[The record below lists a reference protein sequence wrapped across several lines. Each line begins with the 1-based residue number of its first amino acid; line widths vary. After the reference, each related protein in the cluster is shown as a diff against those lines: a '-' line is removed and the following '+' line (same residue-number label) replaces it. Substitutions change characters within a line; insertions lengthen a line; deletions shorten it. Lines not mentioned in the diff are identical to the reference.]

1 MKYEAFTSVNQIKYL
16 YKKESTIMTNNTIK
30 SIDIVTVIKVA
41 GAFIAL
47 LIGSGFATGQ
57 EAMQFFSAYG
67 LMGVFGSAITLV
79 LFVYLAH
86 TFMKLGMETGI
97 VKNEGVFK
105 YYLGKWVG
113 TGLSWYTIIFIIAV
127 FAIMLSGAGATLNQ
141 SYGIPVFI
149 GSGIMAALA
158 TGTILLGLNKLID
171 VVGILGPGIIIL
183 TIFVAIAAI
192 FKNPTGIA
200 EGDAVVGSLEM
211 YRVSSSWWRSS
222 ILYVGVNVLGLASFI
237 PSLGQLLKNKREV
250 VSASVL
256 GSVLFVGALVLVSLA
271 LLSNITTV
279 NVAAIPILTLAAS
292 VSPICK
298 TIFAAIIFLGIYT
311 SSTSLLWT
319 VVARFSEE
327 KTNKYTVLTLLLG
340 AAGYFGGNIL
350 PFAKLVN
357 IIYPTVGYAGSL
369 VLIGIIIK
377 DVRVRFF
384 NKK

>member
-1 MKYEAFTSVNQIKYL
+1 
-16 YKKESTIMTNNTIK
+16 MTNNTIK
-30 SIDIVTVIKVA
+30 SIDILTVIKVA

-57 EAMQFFSAYG
+57 ETLQFFSAYG
-67 LMGVFGSAITLV
+67 LMGVFGSLITLI

-97 VKNEGVFK
+97 VKNDDVFK
-105 YYLGKWVG
+105 YYLGQWVG
-113 TGLSWYTIIFIIAV
+113 TGLSWYTIVFIVLV

-141 SYGIPVFI
+141 SYGIPPLI
-149 GSGIMAALA
+149 GSGIMAILA

-171 VVGILGPGIIIL
+171 VVGIIGPLVILL
-183 TIFVAIAAI
+183 TIFIAIAVI
-192 FKNPTGIA
+192 FKNPTGVVT
-200 EGDAVVGSLEM
+200 GDSVVGSLEM
-211 YRVSSSWWRSS
+211 YRASSSWWKSS
-222 ILYVGVNVLGLASFI
+222 ILYVGLNVLGLASFI
-237 PSLGQLLKNKREV
+237 PSLGQLLKNKNEV

-256 GSVLFVGALVLVSLA
+256 GPVLFVGALVLVSLA
-271 LLSNITTV
+271 LLTDITTV
-279 NVAAIPILTLAAS
+279 NIAAIPILTLAAS
-292 VSPICK
+292 VSPIFK
-298 TIFAAIIFLGIYT
+298 TIFSAVIFLGVYS
-311 SSTSLLWT
+311 SSTSILWT

-327 KTNKYTVLTLLLG
+327 KTNKYTILTLSLG
-340 AAGYFGGNIL
+340 VGGYLGGNIL

-384 NKK
+384 N

>member
-1 MKYEAFTSVNQIKYL
+1 MAK
-16 YKKESTIMTNNTIK
+16 NTIK

-57 EAMQFFSAYG
+57 ETLQFFSAYG
-67 LMGVFGSAITLV
+67 LMGVFGSVITLI

-97 VKNEGVFK
+97 VKNDGVFK
-105 YYLGKWVG
+105 HYLGKWVG
-113 TGLSWYTIIFIIAV
+113 TGLSWYTVIFIIAV

-141 SYGIPVFI
+141 SYGIPSLI
-149 GSGIMAALA
+149 GSGIMAILS

-171 VVGILGPGIIIL
+171 VVGILGPMIILL
-183 TIFVAIAAI
+183 TIFIAIAVI
-192 FKNPTGIA
+192 FKNPTGIT
-200 EGDAVVGSLEM
+200 EGHAIVGSLEM
-211 YRVSSSWWRSS
+211 YRASSSWWKSS
-222 ILYVGVNVLGLASFI
+222 ILYVGLNVLGLASFI

-250 VSASVL
+250 VSASLL
-256 GSVLFVGALVLVSLA
+256 GSILFVGALVLVSLA
-271 LLSNITTV
+271 LLSDIATV

-292 VSPICK
+292 VSPVCK
-298 TIFAAIIFLGIYT
+298 TIFATIIFLGIYT

-319 VVARFSEE
+319 VVVRFSEE
-327 KTNKYTVLTLLLG
+327 KTNKYTILTLLLG
-340 AAGYFGGNIL
+340 VAGYLGGNML

-369 VLIGIIIK
+369 VLIGIIVK

-384 NKK
+384 K